1 MDYTGRSSERGPLI
15 EFNQMITNS
24 YLTEEEM
31 IYIHRCDVEN
41 QALTMDPELRASIEN
56 ELHQK
61 FHNTYLVAKS
71 FQKDIKLIDYIHKKI
86 NERAESQEVK
96 NFYRS
101 FVGVFKQFIQ
111 VAIYGCSSFIV
122 LNFSVTS
129 GPARPVFCRG
139 TVFVTFRVY
148 QSVSVHY

>member
-71 FQKDIKLIDYIHKKI
+71 FQKDIKLIDYIHKEI
-86 NERAESQEVK
+86 NERAESKEVK
-96 NFYRS
+96 DD
-101 FVGVFKQFIQ
+101 FKLQYLKLYNEMTIKMNTQ
-111 VAIYGCSSFIV
+111 AT
-122 LNFSVTS
+122 SVK
-129 GPARPVFCRG
+129 
-139 TVFVTFRVY
+139 Y
-148 QSVSVHY
+148 